1 MIILIILGFILILAG
16 IVGCVLPIIPGPP
29 LTYIALM
36 MLSVAYKWEAF
47 SVTFLIVMGI
57 ITVVVTAMDYVLP
70 LFTAKKF
77 GASKYGIWG
86 SILGMI
92 TGLIFLP
99 PFGLLIGAFLGAV
112 AAELIFNDDMKKS
125 LKAGLGVFIGTI
137 LSIFV
142 KLGTSGVMAFYFIK
156 AVFAH

>member
-1 MIILIILGFILILAG
+1 M
-16 IVGCVLPIIPGPP
+16 
-29 LTYIALM
+29 
-36 MLSVAYKWEAF
+36 
-47 SVTFLIVMGI
+47 
-57 ITVVVTAMDYVLP
+57 P

-92 TGLIFLP
+92 VGLIFLP

-137 LSIFV
+137 LSIFI

-156 AVFAH
+156 AVLAH

>member
-1 MIILIILGFILILAG
+1 MIILIILGFILITAG
-16 IVGCVLPIIPGPP
+16 IIGCVLPIIPGPP
-29 LTYIALM
+29 LTYIALIM
-36 MLSVAYKWEAF
+36 VSLAYRWEAF
-47 SVTFLIVMGI
+47 SATFLIVMGV
-57 ITVVVTAMDYVLP
+57 ITVVVTAMDYVMP

-92 TGLIFLP
+92 AGLILFP

-112 AAELIFNDDMKKS
+112 AAELIFNEDMKKS

-137 LSIFV
+137 LSIFM
-142 KLGTSGVMAFYFIK
+142 KLGASGVMVFYFIK
-156 AVFAH
+156 AVLAH